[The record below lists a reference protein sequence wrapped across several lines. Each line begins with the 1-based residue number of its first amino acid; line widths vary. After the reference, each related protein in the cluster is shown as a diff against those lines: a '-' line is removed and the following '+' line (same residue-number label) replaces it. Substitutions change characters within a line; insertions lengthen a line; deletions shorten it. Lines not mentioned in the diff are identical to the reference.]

1 MGAYS
6 IKLDMNLI
14 LDIQKSVD
22 VCRMQHVASFGTRP
36 ALSLHKAECGHLAPF
51 KEEAFIANALRD
63 FAYVE
68 EE

>member
-14 LDIQKSVD
+14 LDIQKTE
-22 VCRMQHVASFGTRP
+22 CGHL

>member
-1 MGAYS
+1 MFVGCNM
-6 IKLDMNLI
+6 L
-14 LDIQKSVD
+14 
-22 VCRMQHVASFGTRP
+22 ASFGTTP
-36 ALSLHKAECGHLAPF
+36 ALSLHKAECGHLALF